1 MKDDS
6 LFSKFLYRY
15 IFISDPGSLSN
26 KERIGMFSVP
36 IIFTSIAVL
45 WIYIMSND
53 WEVWLLWCGLFIFY
67 FGLFYPLLFYEKI
80 NEQYGVYSTIRFGS
94 TYQYISRTLAYI
106 TPGLIVIILSIG
118 YILENLSL
126 ASLIAFA
133 FVLPFLALF
142 FRIDV
147 FNDNSS
153 IDGDEFI
160 LGYRPDYYGLAS
172 LFIGL
177 YGYYNVYKTLNSNLE
192 LSVLF
197 FVMTV
202 IFQIL
207 FLFPDKCN
215 EVLFFDLRRKEGCIA
230 FSIILIVLYFA
241 ISYLLNGEFIIS
253 LSLQSFIRIIFLLG
267 IGTIFAILF
276 KRQIKQM
283 DNKK

>member
-1 MKDDS
+1 MS
-6 LFSKFLYRY
+6 NISNFIYRY
-15 IFISDPGSLSN
+15 
-26 KERIGMFSVP
+26 
-36 IIFTSIAVL
+36 
-45 WIYIMSND
+45 
-53 WEVWLLWCGLFIFY
+53 LFLGNI
-67 FGLFYPLLFYEKI
+67 
-80 NEQYGVYSTIRFGS
+80 
-94 TYQYISRTLAYI
+94 
-106 TPGLIVIILSIG
+106 
-118 YILENLSL
+118 ENLSL
-126 ASLIAFA
+126 KNKIIIFVVSMSFITLLFSLLYVMSNYDVTSWVVGSGFYVLLLGSFYQFFFYDKLKKKYGFYSNVRMGVTYQWTSKGHSFLIPGLLVIVFTCGFIMDNLTLGSLLAFA
-133 FVLPFLALF
+133 LVFPFLALF
-142 FRIDV
+142 FRTNV
-147 FNDNSS
+147 FNDNSC
-153 IDGDEFI
+153 ILDDEIVF
-160 LGYRPDYYGLAS
+160 GYHPTYYGFVS

-177 YGYYNVYKTLNSNLE
+177 YGYYNVYRTLNLNLE

-276 KRQIKQM
+276 KRQM

>member
-1 MKDDS
+1 MSNYDVTSWVVGSGFYVLLLGSFYQFFFYDKLKKKYGFYS
-6 LFSKFLYRY
+6 NVRMGVTYQWTSKGHSFL
-15 IFISDPGSLSN
+15 IPGLLVIVFTCGFIMDNLTLGSL
-26 KERIGMFSVP
+26 
-36 IIFTSIAVL
+36 L
-45 WIYIMSND
+45 
-53 WEVWLLWCGLFIFY
+53 
-67 FGLFYPLLFYEKI
+67 
-80 NEQYGVYSTIRFGS
+80 
-94 TYQYISRTLAYI
+94 
-106 TPGLIVIILSIG
+106 
-118 YILENLSL
+118 
-126 ASLIAFA
+126 AFA
-133 FVLPFLALF
+133 LVFPFLALF
-142 FRIDV
+142 FRTNV
-147 FNDNSS
+147 FNDNSC
-153 IDGDEFI
+153 ILDDEIVF
-160 LGYRPDYYGLAS
+160 GYHPTYYGFVS

-177 YGYYNVYKTLNSNLE
+177 YGYYNVYRTLNLNLE